1 MGRGATSCLLLQC
14 ARAGMGM
21 PYEEVGMTSRGRLH
35 GGRPHARRQ
44 RYARGMGLESTK
56 IRCTTLTSIT
66 RRASIGFFRVPTFP
80 TLPAFEGRA
89 WEACTVGGV
98 LAAV

>member
-1 MGRGATSCLLLQC
+1 
-14 ARAGMGM
+14 
-21 PYEEVGMTSRGRLH
+21 MTSRGRLH

-98 LAAV
+98 LAAVQWHPAFVRGGRCASRISLFG